1 MSSNMIHLLYYCVLY
16 SAVQN
21 PLLDVSARQQQSPSS
36 IAGTLLYMS
45 PEQREGRG
53 CDHKADIYAL
63 GVIFFELNYPF
74 ITDSERFKV
83 HVCTLHAML
92 RGYRTSGGHVHCKLV
107 DLCMY

>member
-1 MSSNMIHLLYYCVLY
+1 MSSNMVHLLYYCVLY

-74 ITDSERFKV
+74 TTDSERFKV
-83 HVCTLHAML
+83 CTMYKSYVCTCQ
-92 RGYRTSGGHVHCKLV
+92 RVIRLV
-107 DLCMY
+107 VDM

>member
-1 MSSNMIHLLYYCVLY
+1 MYMYLY
-16 SAVQN
+16 SVAQN
-21 PLLDVSARQQQSPSS
+21 PFLDVSARQHQSPSS

-74 ITDSERFKV
+74 TTDSERFKV
-83 HVCTLHAML
+83 QYHNNAAI
-92 RGYRTSGGHVHCKLV
+92 
-107 DLCMY
+107 

>member
-1 MSSNMIHLLYYCVLY
+1 MYLY
-16 SAVQN
+16 SVAQN
-21 PLLDVSARQQQSPSS
+21 PFLDVSARQQQSPSS

-74 ITDSERFKV
+74 TTDSERFKV
-83 HVCTLHAML
+83 YIYSYITML
-92 RGYRTSGGHVHCKLV
+92 QFDPLDCRSLGLIHY
-107 DLCMY
+107 